1 MNDEVFRALAD
12 PTRRKILSLLQQQ
25 GDLTA
30 GEIAAQFPQAQPT
43 ISRHLQ
49 VLRHADMV
57 MDERDGPYIRYRLNT
72 TVLQSW
78 LSWAMDQFGGGMER
92 DE

>member
-1 MNDEVFRALAD
+1 MNDSVFRALAD
-12 PTRRKILSLLQQQ
+12 PTRRKILALLQQ
-25 GDLTA
+25 GNLTA

-49 VLRHADMV
+49 VLRHADLV
-57 MDERDGPYIRYRLNT
+57 LDAREGPYIRYRLNT

-78 LSWAMDQFGGGMER
+78 LSWAMDQFGGGVTR